1 MNRSISLSLA
11 ALAFSFALNT
21 QAQGTVDIGLFHEEN
36 GQLAVK
42 VRPSAD
48 FDGIFS
54 SVVFTLRWDKNTD
67 ITLGDAIVPE
77 HAPLSTRRSGGQR
90 ESGTFNYMVYAG
102 FGFEP
107 MSASG
112 ARWTAGEEYTI
123 LTIPVTGKGTVELM
137 NDEWTGATLN
147 NGDFY
152 ASLGGHDKTGTIYKA
167 VATTTDM
174 DGTVS
179 IKPNPNEG
187 VFQFSFFSDEE
198 ADIRVEVVNSLG
210 QSSFM
215 DNLRKYSGLYVHD
228 MDLTQMTEGVYYL
241 KITRAGKT
249 SVHKIAYQ

>member
-11 ALAFSFALNT
+11 AMAFSFALNT

-67 ITLGDAIVPE
+67 IALGDAVVPE
-77 HAPLSTRRSGGQR
+77 NAPLSTRRSGAQR

-107 MSASG
+107 MTASG

-123 LTIPVTGKGTVELM
+123 LTIPVTGKGTVELV

-215 DNLRKYSGLYVHD
+215 DKLRKYSGLYVHD

-249 SVHKIAYQ
+249 SVHKIVYQ

>member
-42 VRPSAD
+42 VRPSVD

-67 ITLGDAIVPE
+67 IALGDAIVPE
-77 HAPLSTRRSGGQR
+77 NAPLSTRRSGTQR

-107 MSASG
+107 MTASG
-112 ARWTAGEEYTI
+112 AHWTAGEEYTI
-123 LTIPVTGKGTVELM
+123 LTIPVTGKGAVELV

-249 SVHKIAYQ
+249 SVHKIVYQ

>member
-21 QAQGTVDIGLFHEEN
+21 QAQGNLDIGLFHEEN
-36 GQLAVK
+36 GQLSVK
-42 VRPSAD
+42 VRPTAD

-67 ITLGDAIVPE
+67 IALGDAIVPE
-77 HAPLSTRRSGGQR
+77 NAPLSTRRSGTQR
-90 ESGTFNYMVYAG
+90 ENGTFNYMVYAG

-107 MSASG
+107 MTASG
-112 ARWTAGEEYTI
+112 AHWTAGEEYTI
-123 LTIPVTGKGTVELM
+123 LTIPVTGKGTVELV

-249 SVHKIAYQ
+249 SVHKIVYQ

>member
-1 MNRSISLSLA
+1 MNRFLSLFFA
-11 ALAFSFALNT
+11 ALAFCLALES
-21 QAQGTVDIGLFHEEN
+21 QAQGALDIGLFHEQE

-48 FDGIFS
+48 FDGVFS

-67 ITLGDAIVPE
+67 IALGDAQAPE
-77 HAPLSTRRSGGQR
+77 NTPINTRRSGNRHEEGN
-90 ESGTFNYMVYAG
+90 FNYMVYAG

-112 ARWTAGEEYTI
+112 GRWTAGEEYTI
-123 LTIPVTGKGTVELM
+123 LTIPVSGKGAVELV
-137 NDEWTGATLN
+137 NDQWTGATMN

-152 ASLGGHDKTGTIYKA
+152 ASLGGHDKTGTIYKSI
-167 VATTTDM
+167 ATTTDM

-187 VFQFSFFSDEE
+187 VFQFSFYSDEA

-215 DNLRKYSGLYVHD
+215 ENLRNYTGFYVHD
-228 MDLTQMTEGVYYL
+228 MDLTKMTEGVYYL
-241 KITRAGKT
+241 KLTRAGKT
-249 SVHKIAYQ
+249 SVHKIVYQ